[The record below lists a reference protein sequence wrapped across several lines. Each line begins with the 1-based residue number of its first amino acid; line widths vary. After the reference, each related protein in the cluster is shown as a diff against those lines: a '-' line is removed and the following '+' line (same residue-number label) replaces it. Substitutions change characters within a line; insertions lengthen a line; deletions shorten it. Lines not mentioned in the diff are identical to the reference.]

1 MGHSPADP
9 ENERGRKDEKMWA
22 RAEQD
27 PVRIFEE
34 KYTSRGVFTEDELKA
49 ARKEVMA
56 KIKEAVQFSDEST
69 MPKGEL
75 AFELEYPDAIDTD
88 YNARPPPYFAQ
99 EVNQRTISPE
109 QMVAI
114 NEHLEVMYA
123 KSNAGELTIAEAM
136 NLAIH
141 EEMLRDPT
149 TTMHAEDLQARSS
162 CE

>member
-1 MGHSPADP
+1 M
-9 ENERGRKDEKMWA
+9 RK
-22 RAEQD
+22 
-27 PVRIFEE
+27 P
-34 KYTSRGVFTEDELKA
+34 TEPN
-49 ARKEVMA
+49 
-56 KIKEAVQFSDEST
+56 
-69 MPKGEL
+69 PKRSIPWRFL

-109 QMVAI
+109 QMIAI

-149 TTMHAEDLQARSS
+149 TTMHAEDLQAGSS
-162 CE
+162 CELYSSQLLIRYRNDEWQSFCV